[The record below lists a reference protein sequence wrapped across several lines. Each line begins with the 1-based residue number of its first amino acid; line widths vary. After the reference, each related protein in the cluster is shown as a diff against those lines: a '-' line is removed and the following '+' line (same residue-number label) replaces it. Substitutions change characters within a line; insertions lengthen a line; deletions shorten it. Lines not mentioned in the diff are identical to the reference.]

1 MPFAYSL
8 RPRAVAML
16 RPRGGAPT
24 ILACDLGEEAA
35 AREAVE
41 VARRLE
47 SEGRRKVLLVSDAA
61 LGGRGRGALEQAA
74 IDRSKSYDAFVV
86 STGDAPLPARL
97 AGLLVSL
104 RLESVQLID
113 RRSGEN
119 AAIAPYARPP
129 VAGAKRALFVYPGN
143 FSPPANGAH
152 QRALSTLLD
161 LVEDGFEVDLVVKR
175 ASARQFARAGQT
187 FRLLVREAV
196 SYEVVDRPAARGERE
211 LPATFNE
218 RLAGDVDAGARA
230 LVASMAAKTRYDL
243 VVVSFPWMVSILDQA
258 DLKAAKIVCDT
269 HDVIFNRRR
278 EFLGATGP
286 LPGDAEM
293 REAERE
299 LLTKCDVALAISRS
313 DADLLEDELGL
324 ANVVT
329 HPMAYHE
336 VDPPA
341 EWRAGGGPLRFGFLG
356 SDMEANRRALDHVLR
371 HWWPLVERF
380 SPESRLFVAGAV
392 TRAPSLW
399 PFMALRRS
407 VVALGPVPDLS
418 EFFGSIDVLL
428 APSMVQAGV
437 NIKHVEALLR
447 RRAVIT
453 DSLGAQSL
461 KPLDLP
467 TVASS
472 KLEFLDIVK
481 RIDRNEPAM
490 TEALD
495 ALFREAAAYHGKPR
509 RLSWT

>member
-1 MPFAYSL
+1 MPFAYTL

-16 RPRGGAPT
+16 RPRGGGPT

-35 AREAVE
+35 AREAIE

-47 SEGRRKVLLVSDAA
+47 TEGRRKVLLVSDAA
-61 LGGRGRGALEQAA
+61 LGGRGGLALEAA
-74 IDRSKSYDAFVV
+74 AVDRSKSYDAFVL
-86 STGDAPLPARL
+86 SPENAPLPARL

-104 RLESVQLID
+104 RLESVQLIYCN
-113 RRSGEN
+113 SSEN
-119 AAIAPYARPP
+119 PHVGAYVRP
-129 VAGAKRALFVYPGN
+129 VATGAKRALFIYPGT
-143 FSPPANGAH
+143 FSPPGNGAH

-175 ASARQFARAGQT
+175 ASARQFSRAKQALGLLARE
-187 FRLLVREAV
+187 VH
-196 SYEVVDRPAARGERE
+196 SYEVVDRPPPRTDREVPANFRERRE
-211 LPATFNE
+211 
-218 RLAGDVDAGARA
+218 GDVDAGAKD
-230 LVASMAAKTRYDL
+230 LIASLAAKTPYDL
-243 VVVSFPWMVSILDQA
+243 VLVSFPWMVSILDEA
-258 DLKAAKIVCDT
+258 DLREAKIVCDT

-278 EFLGATGP
+278 EFLGASGP

-293 REAERE
+293 REAERD
-299 LLTKCDVALAISRS
+299 LLAKCDVVLAISRS
-313 DADLLEDELGL
+313 DASLLEDELGL

-407 VVALGPVPDLS
+407 VEPLGPVPDLS

-461 KPLDLP
+461 KPLRLP

-472 KLEFLDIVK
+472 ELEFLDIVK

-495 ALFREAAAYHGKPR
+495 ELFREAAAYHGKPR